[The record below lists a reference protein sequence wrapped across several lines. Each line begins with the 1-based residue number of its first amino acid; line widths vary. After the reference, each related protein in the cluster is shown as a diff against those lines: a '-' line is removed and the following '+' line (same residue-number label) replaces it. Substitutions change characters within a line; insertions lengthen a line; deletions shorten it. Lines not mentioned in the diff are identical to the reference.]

1 MKKDITISAALVVH
15 NEEKHLDDC
24 LKSLSFADEI
34 VVVLDKCSDNSK
46 LIAKKYNVKI
56 IEGSWNIEGARR
68 NIALQ
73 NCTGKWILELDADE
87 RVSENLKKEILLNI
101 KSGQQYNYSTKIN
114 NHIGKK
120 SINNGWLRTIAV
132 QERQFIH
139 YNGNKIYHE
148 DKRVHPT
155 GDLKGIVKKLKNP
168 IIHYMDNDI
177 SDLINRFNKYT
188 GLRASDML
196 SSNKKLKKQKLFKIF
211 LSFINQFFKAFI
223 IKKGYKEGGIGLLIS
238 LLSSSFNLVSY
249 LKALELKESL

>member
-1 MKKDITISAALVVH
+1 MKKDIIISAALVVH
-15 NEEKHLDDC
+15 NEEKHLDNC

-46 LIAKKYNVKI
+46 LIAKQHNARI

-73 NCTGKWILELDADE
+73 NCRGKWILELDADE
-87 RVSENLKKEILLNI
+87 RVSENLQKEILLNI
-101 KSGQQYNYSTKIN
+101 QSGKRCNYSTKIN
-114 NHIGKK
+114 NHIGKE

-139 YNGNKIYHE
+139 YNGNKTYHE

-155 GDLKGIVKKLKNP
+155 ADLKGVVEKLKNP

-177 SDLINRFNKYT
+177 SDLINRFNRYT
-188 GLRASDML
+188 SLRASDML
-196 SSNKKLKKQKLFKIF
+196 SCNKKFKKRNLFKLF

-223 IKKGYKEGGIGLLIS
+223 IKKGYKEGAIGLLIS
-238 LLSSSFNLVSY
+238 LISSSFNLVSY
-249 LKALELKESL
+249 LKALETLKSK